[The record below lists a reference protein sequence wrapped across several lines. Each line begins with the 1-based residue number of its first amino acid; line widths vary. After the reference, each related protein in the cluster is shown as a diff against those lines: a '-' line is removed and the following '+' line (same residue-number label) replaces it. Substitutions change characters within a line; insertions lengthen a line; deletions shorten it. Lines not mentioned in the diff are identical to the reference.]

1 MGARRYIDLI
11 AWQKARAVN
20 REVYRAS
27 AGWPADERFGL
38 IRQARDASISIMAN
52 IAEGSGRGSAKD
64 FRRFLW
70 IANGSLFEVESH
82 LYAALDLG
90 FIPQLEL
97 DRIMNLCDEE
107 GRILAGLIA
116 SLGRDEE

>member
-11 AWQKARAVN
+11 AWQKARVLN
-20 REVYRAS
+20 REIYRAS
-27 AGWPADERFGL
+27 TGWPTDERFGL
-38 IRQARDASISIMAN
+38 VRQIRDASISIMAN

-70 IANGSLFEVESH
+70 ISNGSLFEVESH

-90 FIPQLEL
+90 FIPQVEL

-116 SLGRDEE
+116 SLGKDE